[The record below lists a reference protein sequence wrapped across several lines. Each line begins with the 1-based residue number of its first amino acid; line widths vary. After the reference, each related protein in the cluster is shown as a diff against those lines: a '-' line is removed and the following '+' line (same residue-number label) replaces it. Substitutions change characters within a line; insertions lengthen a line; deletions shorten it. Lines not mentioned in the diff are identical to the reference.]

1 MVSTK
6 SISQF
11 GLQFQY
17 WIWTKIVILVVHYF
31 KVQFSHFLTSFWKFS
46 CTDIKKV
53 FFRSYRGSKI
63 SHLLVMQLEI
73 FSPYICYCQGDCVFL
88 WKGIQLTYLLSNYT
102 MDYELTFWFVSKC
115 NTHLAETKTNN
126 YRIIFLEFFRYGNF
140 VTQYL
145 SISWCEYVLHFIYY
159 AFLTTHRHVGKYW
172 DRINLTDDWVYY
184 RSFLSVPDQPQF
196 TVCLSIVI

>member
-1 MVSTK
+1 MLSCSEVRGKKYSPKGRPGSTPNK
-6 SISQF
+6 GPICQ
-11 GLQFQY
+11 
-17 WIWTKIVILVVHYF
+17 KIFCQIDVKIG
-31 KVQFSHFLTSFWKFS
+31 VQPFDPPES
-46 CTDIKKV
+46 CV
-53 FFRSYRGSKI
+53 
-63 SHLLVMQLEI
+63 
-73 FSPYICYCQGDCVFL
+73 
-88 WKGIQLTYLLSNYT
+88 LLSNYT

-196 TVCLSIVI
+196 TVCLYIVI